1 MTATTA
7 SAKDCSG
14 IAGTS
19 WPAIKGYTIG
29 AIAGGPDCQK
39 AVALIVIRDADGNAV
54 FHESY
59 IAEYVMVL
67 AGAQNS
73 ADLTKALKEW
83 IDTSSPQFNTT
94 ADLPE
99 WKAGEDQP
107 MLGEFA
113 FYPEEGM
120 DREGYE
126 KIRAAKT
133 PVFSFVQGMESVA
146 VVTVDPEAGVIKIG
160 AQSFPG

>member
-1 MTATTA
+1 M
-7 SAKDCSG
+7 
-14 IAGTS
+14 
-19 WPAIKGYTIG
+19 
-29 AIAGGPDCQK
+29 
-39 AVALIVIRDADGNAV
+39 RDADGNAV

-59 IAEYVMVL
+59 VAEYVMLL

-73 ADLTKALKEW
+73 DELTKALKEW
-83 IDTSSPQFNTT
+83 IDTSNQQFATT

-99 WKAGEDQP
+99 WKEGADQP
-107 MLGEFA
+107 VLGEFA
-113 FYPEEGM
+113 FYPEEGI

-126 KIRAAKT
+126 KLRAAKT

-146 VVTVDPEAGVIKIG
+146 VITVDPEAGVIRIG